1 MSKQDRHGAR
11 TVTDLER
18 RLNTRK
24 TFAEAMG
31 LAKEAKKTA
40 DDASERA
47 KKAQSAV
54 DGIDHEAIWNW
65 LTENGIQQ
73 GFFKHEGQVYVNVAY
88 LKGDKIAAELID
100 GSTLIIT
107 KGSTIAEWNIDNNSI
122 FNKGTGLYKDG
133 TFMSTGTTSK
143 AFSIGGSP
151 ELQGWVFGA
160 GGKFGVTKDG
170 VVYANDVHLQGEIDA
185 TSGSFAGEIK
195 ANKGNIG
202 DWHIG
207 ETEVYTPN
215 GTVVYSGV
223 ALYSDYLYDDDEN
236 SETRITL
243 TPKAVYIDGR
253 DSTGASV
260 YEHAAWQKIIKAASL
275 V

>member
-1 MSKQDRHGAR
+1 MSKQDRQGAR
-11 TVTDLER
+11 TVADLER
-18 RLNTRK
+18 RLNTRRS
-24 TFAEAMG
+24 FAEVMG
-31 LAKEAKKTA
+31 LIEKAKEAA
-40 DDASERA
+40 DEAKEQA

-54 DGIDHEAIWNW
+54 DKIDHEAIWNW

-107 KGSTIAEWNIDNNSI
+107 KGAVIAGWDIDENSI
-122 FNKGTGLYKDG
+122 FKKPASGTYGQG
-133 TFMSTGTTSK
+133 TFVSTGTDGSYE
-143 AFSIGGSP
+143 IGGSDKIS
-151 ELQGWVFGA
+151 GWVFGA
-160 GGKFGVTKDG
+160 GGRFGVTEDG
-170 VVYANDVHLQGEIDA
+170 AVYAVDVHLM
-185 TSGSFAGEIK
+185 GEIK

-207 ETEVYTPN
+207 ETKVSTPN

-223 ALYSDYLYDDDEN
+223 ALYSNYLYDDDEN

-243 TPKAVYIDGR
+243 TPEGAYIDGR
-253 DSTGASV
+253 DSTGGSV
-260 YEHAAWQKIIKAASL
+260 YEHASWQRIIKAASL
-275 V
+275 A

>member
-1 MSKQDRHGAR
+1 MSKQDRQGAR

-18 RLNTRK
+18 RMNTRK

-40 DDASERA
+40 DEAKEQA
-47 KKAQSAV
+47 KKAQGAV

-65 LTENGIQQ
+65 LTENGTQQ
-73 GFFKHEGQVYVNVAY
+73 GFFKQNGLIYTHVQY
-88 LKGDKIAAELID
+88 LKGGKIAAELID
-100 GSTLIIT
+100 GSTLIIK
-107 KGSTIAEWNIDNNSI
+107 KGAVIAGWDVDGNSI
-122 FNKGTGLYKDG
+122 FKKPAGGTYGQG
-133 TFMSTGTTSK
+133 TFMSTGTDNSY
-143 AFSIGGSP
+143 AIGGSDKIA
-151 ELQGWVFGA
+151 GWVFGA

-170 VVYANDVHLQGEIDA
+170 AVYADDVHLQGEINA

-207 ETEVYTPN
+207 ETKVSTPN

-223 ALYSDYLYDDDEN
+223 ALYSNYLYDADEK

-243 TPKAVYIDGR
+243 TPEAVYIDGR

-260 YEHAAWQKIIKAASL
+260 YEHATWQKIIKAASL

>member
-1 MSKQDRHGAR
+1 MSKQDRQGAR
-11 TVTDLER
+11 TVADLER

-31 LAKEAKKTA
+31 LAKEAKKVA
-40 DDASERA
+40 DEAKEQA
-47 KKAQSAV
+47 KKAQGTV

-100 GSTLIIT
+100 GSTLIIK
-107 KGSTIAEWNIDNNSI
+107 KGAVIAGWDVDGNSI
-122 FNKGTGLYKDG
+122 FKKPAGGTYGQG
-133 TFMSTGTTSK
+133 TFMSTGTDNSY
-143 AFSIGGSP
+143 AIGGSDKIP
-151 ELQGWVFGA
+151 GWVFGA

-170 VVYANDVHLQGEIDA
+170 AVYANDVHLTGEINA
-185 TSGSFAGEIK
+185 SEGT
-195 ANKGNIG
+195 IG

-207 ETEVYTPN
+207 ETEVSTPN

-223 ALYSDYLYDDDEN
+223 ALYSDYLYDGDEN

-260 YEHAAWQKIIKAASL
+260 YEHATWQKIIKAASL
-275 V
+275 A